1 MNPFK
6 GSPRLGATP
15 VPETPYQRAGQ
26 AWDER
31 LGAARVQAANWR
43 LVALGLLATCAGLSA
58 GLVWLSARG
67 TVVPWVVQVDRVG
80 QVQAVGPASEG
91 YRPTDPMIAW
101 TLARFIE
108 DVRGVPADPVVLG
121 RAWRRAYDYADS
133 AGAAA
138 LSDYARGADPFGQVG
153 KAQVLVEVAS
163 VVRASPDSFRLAWT
177 ERRYIDGRL
186 AGVQRWSGVLT
197 LVLVPPRTPEGLR
210 KNPLGIFVRAIGWS
224 QEFEA

>member
-26 AWDER
+26 AWDQR
-31 LGAARVQAANWR
+31 IGSARVQAAGWR
-43 LVALGLLATCAGLSA
+43 LMALGLLTVCGGLSA

-67 TVVPWVVQVDRVG
+67 SITPWVVQVDRVG
-80 QVQAVGPASEG
+80 QPQAVGPAAAG

-121 RAWRRAYDYADS
+121 QAWRRAYDFTNS
-133 AGAAA
+133 TGAAD
-138 LSDYARGADPFGQVG
+138 LSGYARGADPFSQVG
-153 KAQVLVEVAS
+153 KVQVSVEVTS
-163 VVRASPDSFRLAWT
+163 VVRASPDSFRLAWI
-177 ERRYIDGRL
+177 ERRYVDGQL
-186 AGVQRWSGVLT
+186 AATQRWSGILT
-197 LVLVPPRTPEGLR
+197 LVLAAPRTAEALR
-210 KNPLGIFVRAIGWS
+210 KNPLGVFIRAIAWS
-224 QEFEA
+224 QEFGA